1 MFDQANALREMVGRV
16 EADLRTPAPAPAFTY
31 HAAES
36 KPSVPNKSPVSRLA
50 RSIAITSGK
59 GGVGKTTT
67 SVNLAVQLARMG
79 RRVVLLDADLGTAN
93 VDVMCN
99 LTPSGTIADVA
110 AGRMSFSDIALAAP
124 GGFQVIPGCSGLA
137 NLAAL
142 GRSQLDRL
150 AAQMAHLEESA
161 DVLLIDTGAGVG
173 PAVHAFCAAAE
184 RMLVVTTPEPTAITD
199 AYALI
204 KTIHQP
210 DSRDDAGGA
219 SLPETHLMVNQAR
232 DAAEAQQVYDRVAT
246 VCRHFLSMTPRNA
259 GHVVLDPRVQRAVR
273 RRKPFTLESPNTAAA
288 KGLHQLAHRLDR
300 EATDT
305 NDDRAG
311 LITRMSR
318 WLLR

>member
-1 MFDQANALREMVGRV
+1 MFDQANALREMVGQTEPPESSTLNLTYRPARRDIDA
-16 EADLRTPAPAPAFTY
+16 ADPPPGR
-31 HAAES
+31 
-36 KPSVPNKSPVSRLA
+36 RLA
-50 RSIAITSGK
+50 RSIAVTSGK

-99 LTPSGTIADVA
+99 LTPTGTIADVA
-110 AGRMSFSDIALAAP
+110 AGRLTFSDIALPAP
-124 GGFQVIPGCSGLA
+124 GGFRVVPGCSGLA

-150 AAQMAHLEESA
+150 AAQMSRLESEA
-161 DVLLIDTGAGVG
+161 DVMLIDTGAGVG

-210 DSRDDAGGA
+210 DTRSTSAA
-219 SLPETHLMVNQAR
+219 MAIPETHLLVNQAR
-232 DAAEAQQVYDRVAT
+232 DAAEADQVYERVAN
-246 VCRHFLSMTPRNA
+246 VCRHFLSMTPRSA
-259 GHVVLDPRVQRAVR
+259 GHIVLDPKVQRAVR
-273 RRKPFTLESPNTAAA
+273 RRKPFTLDAPNALAA

-300 EATDT
+300 EATDA
-305 NDDRAG
+305 NSDQEG
-311 LITRMSR
+311 LLARMSR
-318 WLLR
+318 WLRR

>member
-1 MFDQANALREMVGRV
+1 MFDQANALREMVGEAEKPLPPALTLRPVV
-16 EADLRTPAPAPAFTY
+16 EPEPAPAPR
-31 HAAES
+31 
-36 KPSVPNKSPVSRLA
+36 PLA

-67 SVNLAVQLARMG
+67 SVNLAVQLARLG

-99 LTPSGTIADVA
+99 LTPTGTIADVA
-110 AGRMSFSDIALAAP
+110 AGRLSFHDIALDAA
-124 GGFQVIPGCSGLA
+124 GGFRVIPGCSGLA

-142 GRSQLDRL
+142 SRSQLDRL
-150 AAQMAHLEESA
+150 AAQMSKLEADA

-184 RMLVVTTPEPTAITD
+184 RMLVVTTPEPTAVTD

-210 DSRDDAGGA
+210 DPRLFGTTSPAI
-219 SLPETHLMVNQAR
+219 PETHLLVNQAR
-232 DAAEAQQVYDRVAT
+232 DAAEAALVYDRVAN

-259 GHVVLDPRVQRAVR
+259 GHVVLDPKVQRAVR
-273 RRKPFTLESPNTAAA
+273 RRKPFTLESPNAAAA

-300 EATDT
+300 EATDA
-305 NDDRAG
+305 NSDQVG
-311 LITRMSR
+311 LLARMSG
-318 WLLR
+318 WLRR

>member
-1 MFDQANALREMVGRV
+1 MFDQANALREMVG
-16 EADLRTPAPAPAFTY
+16 EAEKASALTLTHRPDDLPEVTPQPLPTR
-31 HAAES
+31 
-36 KPSVPNKSPVSRLA
+36 RLA

-99 LTPSGTIADVA
+99 LTPTGTIADVA
-110 AGRMSFSDIALAAP
+110 AGRLAFTDIALDAP
-124 GGFQVIPGCSGLA
+124 GGFRVVPGCSGLA

-142 GRSQLDRL
+142 GRSELDRL
-150 AAQMAHLEESA
+150 ASQMSRLESDA

-184 RMLVVTTPEPTAITD
+184 RMLVVTTPEPTAVTD

-210 DSRDDAGGA
+210 ESRSAHREPA
-219 SLPETHLMVNQAR
+219 ALVPETHLLINQAR
-232 DAAEAQQVYDRVAT
+232 DAAEAAKVYERVAN

-259 GHVVLDPRVQRAVR
+259 GHIVLDPKVQRAVR
-273 RRKPFTLESPNTAAA
+273 RRKPFTLESPNAMAAR
-288 KGLHQLAHRLDR
+288 GLHQLAHRLDR
-300 EATDT
+300 QATDA
-305 NDDRAG
+305 NVDHAG
-311 LITRMSR
+311 LLTRMSR
-318 WLLR
+318 WLRR